1 MAEREVVL
9 GFAAEIISAHIS
21 KNTMRADQLPG
32 LIQQVFNTLS
42 TIEQISVPS
51 LQPTA
56 AVPVKKSVRPD
67 HIICLDCGKHFSMI
81 KRHLMTDHRLT
92 PQQYRQRWE
101 LPPSYPLVAPAYA
114 KVRSALAKEWGLGR
128 KNLAKREMA
137 SEPLAGDVMS
147 KSGHAW
153 NANG

>member
-1 MAEREVVL
+1 MADREVVL

-21 KNTMRADQLPG
+21 NNAMQTDQLPW

-42 TIEQISVPS
+42 SIEQISVPP
-51 LQPTA
+51 QPTP

-67 HIICLDCGKHFSMI
+67 HIICLECGKNFSMI

-128 KNLAKREMA
+128 KSSAKREIA
-137 SEPLAGDVMS
+137 REPLAEDVMS

-153 NANG
+153 NSND